1 MSRYDWI
8 GVDLDGT
15 MAMVCPGMP
24 YDPRVVGAPIVPV
37 VERVKRVLAEGRNV
51 KVLTARVY
59 PGEKGTVTVRA
70 IEEWCKEHVGQVL
83 PVTCS
88 KDAFMVELWDDR
100 AKQVIPNRG
109 VFLEDLLSGKAEL
122 SEC

>member
-1 MSRYDWI
+1 MSRYSWI

-15 MAMVCPGMP
+15 MAMVDPKVS

-37 VERVKRVLAEGRNV
+37 VERVKKVLAEGKNV

-59 PGEKGTVTVRA
+59 PGEKDSITVRA
-70 IEEWCKEHVGQVL
+70 IEEWCKTHIGQVL

-100 AKQVIPNRG
+100 AKQVIPNKG
-109 VFLEDLLSGKAEL
+109 VFIEDLLSGKSDL